1 MAEIKEQEQKQ
12 LKRER
17 YKLLHLLQN
26 ALETPMIIL
35 GFIWLV
41 LLVVE
46 LIWGL
51 KSWLEKFSTA
61 I

>member
-1 MAEIKEQEQKQ
+1 MRHVMHKDE

-17 YKLLHLLQN
+17 NELLNRIQDT
-26 ALETPMIIL
+26 LEVPMIIL
-35 GFIWLV
+35 GFVWLV

-51 KSWLEKFSTA
+51 SPLLQLLNTF